1 MPAIGNITI
10 NDGATTPVAH
20 TFSPVGISGDVAKFA
35 DRSGG
40 ISLGFPQITISSV
53 APTKTSRL
61 YKARIKVV
69 LPVLENSTGT
79 ASNGFAPAP
88 TKAYDL
94 MADMTFILPER
105 STQQNRKDLL
115 AFVKNL
121 LAHATP
127 TSVIQDNDA
136 VY

>member
-10 NDGATTPVAH
+10 NDGAATPIAH
-20 TFSPVGISGDVAKFA
+20 TFTPSGITGEVARYH

-40 ISLGFPQITISSV
+40 ISVGFPAISISSV
-53 APTKTSRL
+53 TPSKTSRL
-61 YKARIKVV
+61 YKARVKVV
-69 LPVLENSTGT
+69 LPVLENTSGS
-79 ASNGFAPAP
+79 ASNGFTPAP

-105 STQQNRKDLL
+105 SVKQNRKDLL

-121 LAHATP
+121 LAQP
-127 TSVIQDNDA
+127 VITSVIEDNEV